1 MCAVDASTVQYCSD
15 SPTLSSATVFSLKFD
30 KMEGNGAYNKAVVCQ
45 MSLVDYTTDLLK
57 QAMARFAKHS
67 TSKSSYN
74 IVDLGAS
81 QGRNS
86 LELLHHLIK
95 HLDAS
100 LPENASPDIL
110 VLHEDQPANDFATL
124 LDTLTLHNPIS
135 KSFYGQVVPSASV
148 DIVVSYIAAHWLS
161 KTPAPLPGSIAMI
174 NDPQAESIL
183 SPNVLATWKE
193 AAHDDLVTFLRLR
206 AAELVGNGSLCMTF
220 ISDDE
225 TPLVYEYGRRLRL
238 GLEDM
243 VHAGVLSSDCLDRVA
258 VPAFMRTKQAFL
270 AAVADVPELEL
281 HKHQF
286 VPMPVKFSSGT
297 EAARFLSSV
306 AMPSLEAGMTEEKRE
321 DPRMHEMF
329 TTCMANR
336 LSEPIAGASAP
347 FFQQLLLL
355 PSHAT

>member
-1 MCAVDASTVQYCSD
+1 MQ
-15 SPTLSSATVFSLKFD
+15 
-30 KMEGNGAYNKAVVCQ
+30 GNGAYNKAAECQ

-67 TSKSSYN
+67 TSKSTYN

-124 LDTLTLHNPIS
+124 LDTLNSPQSYIHTRRNVYTGAIS

-161 KTPAPLPGSIAMI
+161 KTPAPLPGSIVMI
-174 NDPQAESIL
+174 NDPQAELIL

-193 AAHDDLVTFLRLR
+193 AAHEDLVTFLRLR
-206 AAELVGNGSLCMTF
+206 AAELVDNGSLCMTF

-225 TPLVYEYGRRLRL
+225 TPLVYEYSRRLRL

-243 VHAGVLSSDCLDRVA
+243 VNAGVLSSDSLDRA
-258 VPAFMRTKQAFL
+258 AIPAFMRTKQAFL
-270 AAVADVPELEL
+270 AAVAEVPELEL
-281 HKHQF
+281 HEHQY
-286 VPMPVKFSSGT
+286 VPMPVKFSSGA

-306 AMPSLEAGMTEEKRE
+306 AMPSLEAGMTEEERKG
-321 DPRMHEMF
+321 PRMHEMF

-336 LSEPIAGASAP
+336 LSEPLAGASAP
-347 FFQQLLLL
+347 FFEQFTIIYFYCHLTRRERIKTSA
-355 PSHAT
+355 P